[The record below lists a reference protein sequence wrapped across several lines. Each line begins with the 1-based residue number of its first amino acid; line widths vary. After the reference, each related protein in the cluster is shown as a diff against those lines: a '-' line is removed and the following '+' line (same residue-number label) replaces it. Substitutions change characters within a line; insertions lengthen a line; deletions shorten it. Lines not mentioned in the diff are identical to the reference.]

1 MLLYWHIVTL
11 HRGPGLDLDTHLC
24 SQNHSTQEGD
34 PSQEEGLRSYAN
46 KSRLSQWS
54 LEIPDQA
61 LVESLGL
68 INRVFKAAQTD
79 RALQNHITSIYFTAS
94 LPVGEVQLQEVQIPE
109 TVAGIYPTCV
119 IVCVSSKL
127 NSQLKFESPAH
138 KQTNSRK
145 AGHRK
150 SSQQN
155 PVLADIPA
163 VCQPWTIAHLWRSK
177 GLKARQ
183 PPQVATSV

>member
-1 MLLYWHIVTL
+1 MLLYWHVVTL

-34 PSQEEGLRSYAN
+34 PSQKEGLRCYAN

-61 LVESLGL
+61 LIESLGL

-94 LPVGEVQLQEVQIPE
+94 IPVGEVQLQEVQIPE

-145 AGHRK
+145 AGPRK
-150 SSQQN
+150 SSQQD

-183 PPQVATSV
+183 PPQVATSI